1 MKTLTLVR
9 HAKSSWS
16 MSDLPD
22 IDRPLNDRG
31 YRDAHDMSKQYS
43 EKEKCPELIVSSPA
57 CRAITTALIFS
68 RTLKYPCEQ
77 ILIRSKLYETTGV
90 DYFNVV
96 GKTDDVHSSLLLF
109 GHNFTIS
116 EFAASLLGTSFDEM
130 PTCAIFAVQI
140 PITSWKHFKAADKKF
155 LFFKYPKEV

>member
-1 MKTLTLVR
+1 M
-9 HAKSSWS
+9 
-16 MSDLPD
+16 
-22 IDRPLNDRG
+22 
-31 YRDAHDMSKQYS
+31 
-43 EKEKCPELIVSSPA
+43 SSPA

-96 GKTDDVHSSLLLF
+96 GKTNDVYSSLMLF

-130 PTCAIFAVQI
+130 PTCAVLCLEFDID
-140 PITSWKHFKAADKKF
+140 SWLRIHEKKAAMKF
-155 LFFKYPKEV
+155 FIYPKMQRQI